1 MYKKLIGRQTVYNS
15 YTIYDLIPYHN
26 KFFSVSATS
35 VAKHSF
41 SYDCCPGQRV
51 GPSLTLAIIV
61 HINIID
67 NDDNCTVRHHL
78 SNLNGTYEHY
88 CEQYINHRHRV
99 DCYINCVPVFSFF
112 IIILLVPYDISY
124 RYPALTISPK
134 VETGKTWSIFNV
146 LN

>member
-1 MYKKLIGRQTVYNS
+1 MWKITYTWGGSLHTQIMSTWRRRKK
-15 YTIYDLIPYHN
+15 
-26 KFFSVSATS
+26 
-35 VAKHSF
+35 
-41 SYDCCPGQRV
+41 
-51 GPSLTLAIIV
+51 
-61 HINIID
+61 NI
-67 NDDNCTVRHHL
+67 NDDDDSTIRHHL

-146 LN
+146 LNWNWAGCLLEFHVPYESTIRLYGSIHWIS